1 MSDPATKHIPASTQ
15 PGGRPQ
21 AGGGPQI
28 TRQFVN
34 FAFYKL
40 DPAFRR
46 LADSEKQQAKI
57 EFQSLLSQP
66 RPGMI
71 CLSYSTVGLRP
82 DCDFLLWRIGAGTDD
97 FQNHTQAINR
107 TRVGAY
113 LTTPWSF
120 VSMTKRSMYIDKVD
134 PFHTAESRTHII
146 PGKRKYLFV
155 YPFVKTRAWYLL
167 PLDQRQ
173 ALMDGHIQIGNKYP
187 SVKLNTT
194 YSFGLDDQE
203 FVVAFETDEPKDF
216 LDLVM
221 ELRETESSKYTL
233 RDTPIFT
240 CVQASMEKILE
251 QLF

>member
-1 MSDPATKHIPASTQ
+1 MEKPLSQTATAPSA
-15 PGGRPQ
+15 Q
-21 AGGGPQI
+21 AGVRPI

-34 FAFYKL
+34 FACFKV
-40 DPAFRR
+40 DPAIRR
-46 LADSEKQQAKI
+46 LPDLEKEQARAQ
-57 EFQSLLSQP
+57 FAALFNQP
-66 RPGMI
+66 RQGLL

-82 DCDFLLWRIGAGTDD
+82 DADFVLWRISAGTDE
-97 FQNHTQAINR
+97 FQAQTQAINR
-107 TRVGAY
+107 SRLGGY
-113 LTTPWSF
+113 LSTPHSF

-134 PFHTAESRTHII
+134 PFHTAQSRTHIV
-146 PGKRKYLFV
+146 PGQRKYLFI

-173 ALMDGHIQIGNKYP
+173 AIMDVHIKIGNKYP

-194 YSFGLDDQE
+194 YSFGLDDQD
-203 FVVAFETDEPKDF
+203 FVVAFETDEPADF

-240 CVQASMEKILE
+240 CVQMPVQRILE

>member
-1 MSDPATKHIPASTQ
+1 MSTTTTEPARSTESARSTGGAPAVQ
-15 PGGRPQ
+15 
-21 AGGGPQI
+21 
-28 TRQFVN
+28 RQFVN

-46 LADSEKQQAKI
+46 LDEHDKIQARSEFLKL
-57 EFQSLLSQP
+57 FQSP
-66 RPGMI
+66 RPGLM
-71 CLSYSTVGLRP
+71 CLPYSTVGLRP
-82 DCDFLLWRIGAGTDD
+82 DCDFLLWRIGNGTDD
-97 FQNHTQAINR
+97 FQSQTQQMNK
-107 TRVGAY
+107 TRLGAF
-113 LTTPWSF
+113 LTTPHSMLA
-120 VSMTKRSMYIDKVD
+120 MTKRSMYIDRTD

-155 YPFVKTRAWYLL
+155 YPFVKTRAWYML
-167 PLDQRQ
+167 PAEKRQ
-173 ALMDGHIQIGNKYP
+173 EVMDGHIRVGNEFP

-221 ELRETESSKYTL
+221 KLRETEGSLFTL

-240 CVQASMEKILE
+240 CVQMPMEQVLD

>member
-1 MSDPATKHIPASTQ
+1 METNTSTPAAPATSTA
-15 PGGRPQ
+15 GRPAT
-21 AGGGPQI
+21 AGGPPIQ
-28 TRQFVN
+28 RQFVN

-46 LADSEKQQAKI
+46 LSESDKQQARA
-57 EFQSLLSQP
+57 EFVSITDM
-66 RPGMI
+66 RVPGLI
-71 CLSYSTVGLRP
+71 NITYSTAGLPP
-82 DCDFLLWRIGAGTDD
+82 DCDFLLWRIGQSTDQ
-97 FQNHTQAINR
+97 FQQMTGVINKSR
-107 TRVGAY
+107 LGAY

-120 VSMTKRSMYIDKVD
+120 VSMTKRSMYIDKLD

-155 YPFVKTRAWYLL
+155 YPFVKTRDWYLL
-167 PLDQRQ
+167 PLEKRQ
-173 ALMDGHIQIGNKYP
+173 EIMDVHIKAGNEFP

-203 FVVAFETDEPKDF
+203 FVVAFETESPADF

-221 ELRETESSKYTL
+221 KLRETQSSKYTL

-240 CVQASMEKILE
+240 CVQLPMEKILD